1 MPAKEPSSD
10 HPSIGPS
17 STHTWLS
24 PEGRRLEIE
33 SGKPLLHRFCT
44 TCHRNCVC
52 DLLTGNWYTVFPRMF
67 DFEHHDDVS
76 ERWLKEA
83 CPGEYLN
90 SDAEARKLA
99 CIRPPNTAKHSEP
112 EESG

>member
-1 MPAKEPSSD
+1 
-10 HPSIGPS
+10 
-17 STHTWLS
+17 
-24 PEGRRLEIE
+24 
-33 SGKPLLHRFCT
+33 
-44 TCHRNCVC
+44 
-52 DLLTGNWYTVFPRMF
+52 MF

-99 CIRPPNTAKHSEP
+99 CIRPPNTAKNSEP